1 MGRRLSLKLTLK
13 RAVLV
18 TAANWPTV
26 AIQFVAQFTF
36 TLLLLVPTAA
46 GVSLAGLVLDTPN
59 DLARREFREIVLAV
73 VSGLEG
79 QPLALAAF
87 VLGLL
92 VVVIGGSG
100 LTFVAKAGTMAV
112 LVDGDRYA
120 GHIERPPLRWHTFR
134 RAARFSAES
143 FLEGTRRFG
152 RRYVALGCLLLGV
165 YGLSGA
171 AYLVAAL
178 EGRRWLDI
186 AGAPL
191 GLTVIV
197 GLTSVLVVWITLV
210 NLMYALMQIAVVAAD
225 VGIVGAG
232 RRVIALLYH
241 RGSDVI
247 LIFVLTA
254 LVALVALT
262 ATVLATAA
270 LGLIAFVPFFGLAVI
285 PLQLV
290 AWMIRGLVLQFVGLA
305 SIVAYLTVFRAAAEG
320 NVAPGQHELQQ
331 PA

>member
-1 MGRRLSLKLTLK
+1 
-13 RAVLV
+13 
-18 TAANWPTV
+18 
-26 AIQFVAQFTF
+26 
-36 TLLLLVPTAA
+36 
-46 GVSLAGLVLDTPN
+46 
-59 DLARREFREIVLAV
+59 
-73 VSGLEG
+73 
-79 QPLALAAF
+79 
-87 VLGLL
+87 
-92 VVVIGGSG
+92 
-100 LTFVAKAGTMAV
+100 
-112 LVDGDRYA
+112 
-120 GHIERPPLRWHTFR
+120 
-134 RAARFSAES
+134 
-143 FLEGTRRFG
+143 
-152 RRYVALGCLLLGV
+152 
-165 YGLSGA
+165 
-171 AYLVAAL
+171 
-178 EGRRWLDI
+178 
-186 AGAPL
+186 
-191 GLTVIV
+191 
-197 GLTSVLVVWITLV
+197 
-210 NLMYALMQIAVVAAD
+210 MQIAVVAAD